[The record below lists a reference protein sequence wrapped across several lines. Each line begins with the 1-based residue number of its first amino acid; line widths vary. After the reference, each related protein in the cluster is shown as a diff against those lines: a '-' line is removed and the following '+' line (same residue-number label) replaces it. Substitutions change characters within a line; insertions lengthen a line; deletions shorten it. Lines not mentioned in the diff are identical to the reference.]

1 MSFSNTLY
9 SIMLGHIPSRFIVL
23 QDTTHVQDI
32 VYYIYIYIYIFFF
45 TRREKSLTMR
55 PWAVVLTG
63 NSRLRAGA
71 PRQHGSG

>member
-1 MSFSNTLY
+1 MFKILY
-9 SIMLGHIPSRFIVL
+9 I
-23 QDTTHVQDI
+23 
-32 VYYIYIYIYIFFF
+32 IYIYIFFF